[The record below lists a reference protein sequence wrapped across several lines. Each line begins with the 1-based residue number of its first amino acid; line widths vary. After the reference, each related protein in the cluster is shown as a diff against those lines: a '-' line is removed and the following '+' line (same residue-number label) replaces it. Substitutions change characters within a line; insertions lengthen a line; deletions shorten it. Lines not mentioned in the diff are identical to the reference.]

1 MTAGYH
7 APAPR
12 GPHVRCLRH
21 HRNARKPGKSLKEAV
36 SNMERIDTLLSASWV
51 IPVEPTGQ
59 VLADHAIAVHRG
71 RILAVLPGGEARAR
85 YRADTDSHL
94 GGQVLLPGLVNAHTH
109 AAMSLFRGMAD
120 DLPLQEWL
128 EQHIWPAEQRWVSD
142 AMVRDGT
149 RLACAEMLRGGVTC
163 FNDMYF
169 YPDEVGKVA
178 SECGMRATIGL
189 IVVDF
194 PTVWAGDADEYLAKG
209 TQVHDRF
216 RDDPLI
222 RTAFAPHAPYSVSDA
237 PFARVRT
244 LADELDI
251 AVHIHLHETAAEV
264 ANSVREH
271 GERPIARL
279 DRLGLLNHRLIAVHM
294 VHLDDGEIERLA
306 ECAASVVHCPE
317 SNLKLGN
324 GFCPAQQLLNAGIT
338 VALGTDGAASNNDL
352 DLHGEMRTAAL
363 LAKGLTGNARALPAA
378 TAVEMATLG
387 GARALALDDEIGSLL
402 PGKSA
407 DVIAMD
413 LGGLETQPVH
423 DPLSHLVYACARSMV
438 TNVWIAGRPVVKDR
452 ELLTLDED
460 GVLANAQQW
469 HQRMTSDDDAG
480 R

>member
-1 MTAGYH
+1 
-7 APAPR
+7 
-12 GPHVRCLRH
+12 
-21 HRNARKPGKSLKEAV
+21 
-36 SNMERIDTLLSASWV
+36 
-51 IPVEPTGQ
+51 
-59 VLADHAIAVHRG
+59 
-71 RILAVLPGGEARAR
+71 
-85 YRADTDSHL
+85 
-94 GGQVLLPGLVNAHTH
+94 
-109 AAMSLFRGMAD
+109 
-120 DLPLQEWL
+120 
-128 EQHIWPAEQRWVSD
+128 
-142 AMVRDGT
+142 
-149 RLACAEMLRGGVTC
+149 
-163 FNDMYF
+163 
-169 YPDEVGKVA
+169 
-178 SECGMRATIGL
+178 MRATIGL

-194 PTVWAGDADEYLAKG
+194 PTVWAGHADEYLAKG

-251 AVHIHLHETAAEV
+251 PVHIHVHETAAEV
-264 ANSVREH
+264 ANSVRDH

-324 GFCPAQQLLNAGIT
+324 GFCPAQQLLNAGIN

-413 LGGLETQPVH
+413 LGGLDTQPVH

-469 HQRMTSDDDAG
+469 HQRMTSDDGAG

>member
-1 MTAGYH
+1 
-7 APAPR
+7 
-12 GPHVRCLRH
+12 
-21 HRNARKPGKSLKEAV
+21 
-36 SNMERIDTLLSASWV
+36 MERIDTLLSASWV
-51 IPVEPTGQ
+51 IPVEPAGQ
-59 VLADHAIAVHRG
+59 VLAEHAIAVHRG
-71 RILAVLPGGEARAR
+71 RILAVLPSSEAHDR
-85 YRADTDSHL
+85 YAADNDRHL
-94 GGQVLLPGLVNAHTH
+94 AGHVLLPGLVNAHTH

-120 DLPLQEWL
+120 DLPLEEWL
-128 EQHIWPAEQRWVSD
+128 KDHIWPAEQRWVSD
-142 AMVRDGT
+142 TLVRDGT

-169 YPDEVGKVA
+169 YPDEAGKAA

-251 AVHIHLHETAAEV
+251 PVHIHVHETASEV
-264 ANSVREH
+264 ADSVRDH
-271 GERPIARL
+271 GERPLARL
-279 DRLGLLNHRLIAVHM
+279 DRLGLLNHRLVAVHM
-294 VHLDDGEIERLA
+294 VHLEEAEIERLA
-306 ECAASVVHCPE
+306 QCAASVVHCPE

-324 GFCPAQQLLNAGIT
+324 GFCPTEQLRDAGINL
-338 VALGTDGAASNNDL
+338 ALGTDGAASNNDL

-363 LAKGLTGNARALPAA
+363 LAKGVTGNARALPAA
-378 TAVEMATLG
+378 AALEMATLG
-387 GARALALDDEIGSLL
+387 GARALGMDDEIGSLR

-423 DPLSHLVYACARSMV
+423 DPLSHLIYACSRAMV
-438 TNVWIAGRPVVKDR
+438 THVWIAGRAVVKER
-452 ELLTLDED
+452 KLLTLDEEA
-460 GVLANAQQW
+460 LIANARQW
-469 HQRMTSDDDAG
+469 HQRMTSDDDAKQ
-480 R
+480 

>member
-1 MTAGYH
+1 MRQPLG
-7 APAPR
+7 
-12 GPHVRCLRH
+12 GSMSDVRVVTQ
-21 HRNARKPGKSLKEAV
+21 NPQAQEAV

-51 IPVEPTGQ
+51 VPVEPAGQ

-71 RILAVLPGGEARAR
+71 RILAVLPSSEARAR
-85 YRADTDSHL
+85 YRADNSVHL
-94 GGQVLLPGLVNAHTH
+94 AGQVLLPGLVNAHTH
-109 AAMSLFRGMAD
+109 AAMTLFRGMAD
-120 DLPLQEWL
+120 DLPLEEWL
-128 EQHIWPAEQRWVSD
+128 KKHIWPAEQRWVSD
-142 AMVRDGT
+142 ALVRDGT
-149 RLACAEMLRGGVTC
+149 RLACAEMMRGGVTC

-209 TQVHDRF
+209 TQVHDQF

-251 AVHIHLHETAAEV
+251 PVHIHLHETAGEV
-264 ANSVREH
+264 ADSVRDH

-294 VHLDDGEIERLA
+294 VHLEEAEIQRLA
-306 ECAASVVHCPE
+306 QVAASVVHCPE

-324 GFCPAQQLLNAGIT
+324 GFCPVEQLLGAGIN

-352 DLHGEMRTAAL
+352 DVHGEMRTAAL
-363 LAKGLTGNARALPAA
+363 LAKGVTGNARALPAA
-378 TAVEMATLG
+378 SALEMATLG
-387 GARALALDDEIGSLL
+387 GARALGLDDEIGSLR

-452 ELLTLDED
+452 ELLTLDQEA
-460 GVLANAQQW
+460 VLANARRW
-469 HQRMTSDDDAG
+469 HMRMTGNDSTG
-480 R
+480 Q

>member
-1 MTAGYH
+1 
-7 APAPR
+7 
-12 GPHVRCLRH
+12 
-21 HRNARKPGKSLKEAV
+21 
-36 SNMERIDTLLSASWV
+36 MERIDTLLSASWV
-51 IPVEPTGQ
+51 IPAEPAGQ
-59 VLADHAIAVHRG
+59 VFADHGIAVHRG
-71 RILAVLPGGEARAR
+71 RILAVLPGAEARAR
-85 YRADTDSHL
+85 YRADDDIHL
-94 GGQVLLPGLVNAHTH
+94 AGQVLIPGLVNTHTH
-109 AAMSLFRGMAD
+109 AAMTLFRGMAD
-120 DLPLQEWL
+120 DLPLDEWL
-128 EQHIWPAEQRWVSD
+128 REHIWPAEQRWVGD
-142 AMVRDGT
+142 GLVRDGT

-194 PTVWAGDADEYLAKG
+194 PTVWAGDADEYLAKS

-237 PFARVRT
+237 PFARLRT

-251 AVHIHLHETAAEV
+251 PVHIHLHETAGEV
-264 ANSVREH
+264 ADSVREH

-294 VHLDDGEIERLA
+294 VHLEEAEIARLA
-306 ECAASVVHCPE
+306 QVGASVVHCPE

-324 GFCPAQQLLNAGIT
+324 GFCPAERLLDAGIN

-363 LAKGLTGNARALPAA
+363 LAKGVSGNARALPACA
-378 TAVEMATLG
+378 ALEMATLG
-387 GARALALDDEIGSLL
+387 GARALAMDDEIGSLR

-413 LGGLETQPVH
+413 LSGLETQPVH
-423 DPLSHLVYACARSMV
+423 DPLSHLIYACARHMV
-438 TNVWIAGRPVVKDR
+438 THVWIAGRSVVKDR
-452 ELLTLDED
+452 KLLTLDEEA
-460 GVLANAQQW
+460 VLANARQW
-469 HQRMTSDDDAG
+469 HQRMTSDDDAQQ
-480 R
+480 